1 MPAVISSAIAVA
13 DFQGYVHWL
22 DKGTGALVARER
34 VGNDRVTNPPVAA
47 DDTVVV
53 LTDGGKLAAFRA
65 NSKPKT

>member
-1 MPAVISSAIAVA
+1 M
-13 DFQGYVHWL
+13 
-22 DKGTGALVARER
+22 VARER

-53 LTDGGKLAAFRA
+53 LTDGGKMAAFRA